1 MVRLVTLTANEW
13 LRKQDLKLAI
23 AEVAKNQGFNTVAI
37 VDCGYGCIEV
47 AIKNADT
54 KQGDMVVEAARNI
67 ARHRAN
73 KASVTT

>member
-1 MVRLVTLTANEW
+1 
-13 LRKQDLKLAI
+13 
-23 AEVAKNQGFNTVAI
+23 VAV

-67 ARHRAN
+67 ARYRAN